1 MALSLLL
8 LASAQRPRR
17 LAVSTET
24 VRRLESGG
32 ASAYGAEIY
41 DETAECKWDPYLG
54 LKELGVHGSPSTCAV
69 TAGEAGCTLFMFA
82 AEQPSWGCNCCSP
95 NYGTKDHQTWS
106 VYRVTDCTDPGVE
119 CTLPSDLLDDA
130 MSTVQDYCDDDNPS
144 TSADTYLE
152 AASVLHE
159 LVRNRD
165 AHTGNDAKFQAA
177 INLSLIHI

>member
-1 MALSLLL
+1 MGPVPGVKRAWG
-8 LASAQRPRR
+8 PR
-17 LAVSTET
+17 LAVDL
-24 VRRLESGG
+24 RR
-32 ASAYGAEIY
+32 
-41 DETAECKWDPYLG
+41 
-54 LKELGVHGSPSTCAV
+54 HRR
-69 TAGEAGCTLFMFA
+69 EAGCTLFMFA

-144 TSADTYLE
+144 ASADTYLE
-152 AASVLHE
+152 AAGVLHE

-177 INLSLIHI
+177 INTAADDAAAVLVPGACRTEPPRQRRARAFHQLRGLL